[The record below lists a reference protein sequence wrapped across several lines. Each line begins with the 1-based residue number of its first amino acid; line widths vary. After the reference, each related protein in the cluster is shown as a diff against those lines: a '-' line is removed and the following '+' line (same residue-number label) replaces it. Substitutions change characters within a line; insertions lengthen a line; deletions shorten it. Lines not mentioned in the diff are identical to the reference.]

1 MLGRREM
8 KFSAVDRFLNACLM
22 HFTEALN
29 ATYGI
34 MLYSRS
40 EQSSHAWA
48 GISGLLLTNY
58 ASRLK

>member
-1 MLGRREM
+1 M

-34 MLYSRS
+34 MLYAGS
-40 EQSSHAWA
+40 EQSSPAWA
-48 GISGLLLTNY
+48 GISGPFLTNY
-58 ASRLK
+58 ACRLK

>member
-1 MLGRREM
+1 M
-8 KFSAVDRFLNACLM
+8 KFSAEDRFLNACLM

-29 ATYGI
+29 ATYSI

-40 EQSSHAWA
+40 EQSSHARA

>member
-1 MLGRREM
+1 V

-34 MLYSRS
+34 MLYSGS

-48 GISGLLLTNY
+48 GISGLLLTNN
-58 ASRLK
+58 AIRLK